1 MIEPNDFAA
10 LGRAA
15 LGNKL
20 GLRSP
25 HGLKQ
30 AYVQYTGQRLQE
42 LRTAPIPGG
51 FDCVHLLRIHHH
63 LHQDLS
69 GWAGRFRT
77 TDSVHIPASQVEPNV
92 NRLLDRLSRQNHLKG
107 YSPEEWST
115 AAGGYVREL
124 ATIQPFDFGNAITI
138 REFADELARKN
149 ALALQWDSKADEI
162 LDGAIAVKLQEQESS
177 ALRRVVMLAMDT
189 YLPPQNGHVAITQ
202 REIDRDFS

>member
-10 LGRAA
+10 LGRTA

-20 GLRSP
+20 GLSSP
-25 HGLKQ
+25 QEIKH
-30 AYVQYTGQRLQE
+30 AYVHYTGLRLQE

-69 GWAGRFRT
+69 DSAGRFRT
-77 TDSVHIPASQVEPNV
+77 TNSIQTPASQVESKV
-92 NRLLDRLSRQNHLKG
+92 NHLLDRLSRQNYLKG
-107 YSPEEWST
+107 YSPEEWCV
-115 AAGGYVREL
+115 AAREYARDL

-149 ALALQWDSKADEI
+149 AIE
-162 LDGAIAVKLQEQESS
+162 
-177 ALRRVVMLAMDT
+177 R
-189 YLPPQNGHVAITQ
+189 LPL
-202 REIDRDFS
+202 